1 MITIIAI
8 IFFYIAPIVLVVKI
22 DSHNPLIIL
31 LMIGIW
37 IIDSIILYD
46 VCDWYE
52 EVGSTTPKLS
62 YRAFI
67 KLYNVMPD
75 DFSLHEYDFYYKD
88 TIIDFKTF
96 PDWWRYRR
104 FYKNIEKHKTEQEQ
118 LQRQAALI
126 SELQRGLT
134 QQQAKVDSFIKE
146 KLNEQTQF
154 FNGN

>member
-8 IFFYIAPIVLVVKI
+8 IFFYIAPIILTIKTASVFVL
-22 DSHNPLIIL
+22 L
-31 LMIGIW
+31 LTIGIW
-37 IIDSIILYD
+37 IIDTVVLYFY
-46 VCDWYE
+46 CDWWSQ
-52 EVGSTTPKLS
+52 VDLTTPKLS

-75 DFSLHEYDFYYKD
+75 DFTLNEYDFYYKN
-88 TIIDFKTF
+88 TVIDFKTF
-96 PDWWRYRR
+96 PDWWRYRK

-126 SELQRGLT
+126 AELQRGLA
-134 QQQAKVDSFIKE
+134 QEQIKIDDFIKE
-146 KLNEQTQF
+146 KLNEQAQI

>member
-1 MITIIAI
+1 MITIITI
-8 IFFYIAPIVLVVKI
+8 IFFYIAPIILVVKTM
-22 DSHNPLIIL
+22 SGYMAYL
-31 LMIGIW
+31 LVGVYIVNTVFAIYYIMW
-37 IIDSIILYD
+37 RDQL
-46 VCDWYE
+46 
-52 EVGSTTPKLS
+52 GSTTPKLS

-75 DFSLHEYDFYYKD
+75 DFSLREYDFYYKN
-88 TIIDFKTF
+88 TLIDFKTF
-96 PDWWRYRR
+96 PDWWRYRC

-146 KLNEQTQF
+146 KLNEQAQI